1 MFRMYTLMLMVL
13 CCNLLYGQQV
23 PIGVWQE
30 HFPWRKAL
38 FTGTFGNKVFCA
50 TSSGLFYVSLPG
62 NELTRLHKMNGLSG
76 TGITAAGMEE
86 SSGTIVLV
94 YTDGG
99 IDIVTENSIAY
110 IPDLKL
116 AAGYPDK
123 SVYHV
128 SCRNNKAYL
137 STGFGIL
144 VLDLARRETQDT
156 WLPAPGGIPAHINQ
170 LLPTAAF
177 FYAATENGVLRTA
190 TSTANPANF
199 AAWEKVPSV
208 PDQPIQALAVWNNIL
223 YISSGNTIYRENN
236 GAFTVFYQS
245 DQVISTIKVVENR
258 LIVMESTRIVF
269 PAENGSVQ
277 DVFTYPNATP
287 SDITFSDNAWW
298 IADRENGLQRRA
310 GSGTIDFTPNGPY
323 DIVEGDMRHKGS
335 QLAAAFGKVLSNG
348 TGAGK
353 RTGFGI
359 YANGTWT
366 NHVPGTGN
374 MPPAFPDANVTAFH
388 PTNGN
393 IYAGSSGGGLLEL
406 RADGSKAILP
416 GVPFNQQNQQE
427 QRVHGLV
434 FDRNGFLWIAAS
446 GAANPIAVLLKNNT
460 IASVPIPFSLS
471 GNLVSQMVEDDA
483 GQLWIVSSNGNG
495 LLCFNHN
502 NTPEVAADDRWRL
515 FRAGQGNGNLPDNT
529 VHTIAKDRNGF
540 IWIGTN
546 RGIGVMQC
554 APLALSANCE
564 VVLPIVQQDNFAG
577 YLFQN
582 EQVKAIAV
590 DGANRKWIG
599 TTNGVWLVDAAGDKV
614 ISRFTEVN
622 SPLPSNNVLS
632 IAINGTD
639 GTVFIATS
647 NGLCSFRGT
656 ATEAKSESYS
666 AKIFPNP
673 VPSGYNGTI
682 AIKELPRDAIV
693 KITEPNGRLVFQTKT
708 LGGQAV
714 WNGRDYRGNRV
725 ASGVYLVLV
734 TDEERKENL
743 AGKIVLVR

>member
-1 MFRMYTLMLMVL
+1 MLRMYAFVLMVFG
-13 CCNLLYGQQV
+13 CHLLYGQQV

-30 HFPWRKAL
+30 HFSWRKAH
-38 FTGTFGNKVFCA
+38 FTGTSDNKVFCV
-50 TSSGLFYVSLPG
+50 TSSGLFSVSLPG
-62 NELTRLHKMNGLSG
+62 NELTRLHKMNGLSA
-76 TGITAAGMEE
+76 TGVTAAGMEE
-86 SSGTIVLV
+86 NSGTIVLV
-94 YTDGG
+94 YADGG

-116 AAGYPDK
+116 ATGYPDK

-144 VLDLARRETQDT
+144 VLDLLRRETQDT
-156 WLPAPGGIPAHINQ
+156 WLPAPGGVPARINQ
-170 LLPTAAF
+170 LLPTSAF

-190 TSTANPANF
+190 AATPNPADF
-199 AAWEKVPSV
+199 AAWEKLPGI
-208 PDQPIQALAVWNNIL
+208 PDQPIRSLAVWSNVL
-223 YISSGNTIYRENN
+223 FACSGNTIYRENN
-236 GAFTVFYQS
+236 GIFTVFYQS
-245 DQVISTIKVVENR
+245 DQVISTIKVVENI
-258 LIVMESTRIVF
+258 LVAIESTRIVF
-269 PAENGSVQ
+269 LTENGSVR
-277 DVFTYPNATP
+277 DVITYPDAAP

-298 IADRENGLQRRA
+298 IADKENGLQRRA
-310 GSGTIDFTPNGPY
+310 GANTTDFTPNGPH
-323 DIVEGDMRHKGS
+323 DIVEGNMRHNGA
-335 QLAAAFGKVLSNG
+335 QLAAAFGKVFPNG

-353 RTGFGI
+353 RTGFGV
-359 YANGTWT
+359 YTNGTWT
-366 NHVPGTGN
+366 NHIPGSGN
-374 MPPAFPDANVTAFH
+374 MPAEFPDVNVTAFH

-406 RADGSKAILP
+406 RTNGSTSLLP
-416 GVPFNQQNQQE
+416 GVPSNQQNPQE

-434 FDRNGFLWIAAS
+434 FDRNSFLWIAAS
-446 GAANPIAVLLKNNT
+446 GAANPIAVLLKNNA
-460 IASVPIPFSLS
+460 IASVPMPFSLS

-483 GQLWIVSSNGNG
+483 GQLWIVSPNGNG
-495 LLCFNHN
+495 LVCFNHN

-515 FRAGQGNGNLPDNT
+515 FQAGQGNGNLPDNT

-554 APLALSANCE
+554 APLALSTNCE

-632 IAINGTD
+632 ITINGSD

-656 ATEAKSESYS
+656 ATEAKTEAYS

-673 VPSGYNGTI
+673 VPSGYNRTI

-693 KITEPNGRLVFQTKT
+693 KITEPNGRLVFQTKA

-743 AGKIVLVR
+743 AGKIVLIR